1 MSAALAPEP
10 NVTLP
15 LLGTFQLCH
24 ERGRGGS
31 LTEKVFI
38 RVGLVR
44 YRKANAVVHLLL
56 VFPLSLLCH
65 TYCEVFYPTYL

>member
-1 MSAALAPEP
+1 MSVALAPKP
-10 NVTLP
+10 DVT

-38 RVGLVR
+38 RVDLVR
-44 YRKANAVVHLLL
+44 YRKNNAVVHLLL
-56 VFPLSLLCH
+56 VFPLSLLRH
-65 TYCEVFYPTYL
+65 TYCKVFYPTYL